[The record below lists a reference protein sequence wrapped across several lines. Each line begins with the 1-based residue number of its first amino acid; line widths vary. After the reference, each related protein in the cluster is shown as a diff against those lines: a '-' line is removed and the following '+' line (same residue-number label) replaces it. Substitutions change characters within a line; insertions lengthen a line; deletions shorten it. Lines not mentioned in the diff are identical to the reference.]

1 MFSGGRMS
9 LKPKRIWVLIDSQ
22 NLYNDAR
29 RAFHDPDDDFPSL
42 GQVYPDALAKLVAE
56 RGPEDDPNPRELTE
70 VRVYVGMPSNSRQK
84 KAYAA
89 HLRQRAA
96 WLARG
101 VRVFPRP
108 LRYPDNWPTLPA
120 QEKGIDVSLAVDLV
134 FGAARRLYDV
144 AVVASTDTD
153 LVPALEAVC
162 DLQRAWGTPKVE
174 VASWK
179 PTGKRLRV
187 DGHGVWCHWLTEED
201 YLGVQDTTVYA
212 RPKS

>member
-1 MFSGGRMS
+1 MS
-9 LKPKRIWVLIDSQ
+9 DKPRRIWVLIDGQ
-22 NLYNDAR
+22 NLYRDAR
-29 RAFHDPDDDFPSL
+29 RSFHDDKEDPPSL
-42 GQVYPDALAKLVAE
+42 GQVHPDQFAQMLVD
-56 RGPEDDPNPRELTE
+56 RGPEDDPTPRELSE
-70 VRVYVGMPSNSRQK
+70 VRIYVGMPSNSRQR

-101 VRVFPRP
+101 VKVVARP
-108 LRYPDNWPTLPA
+108 LRYPDGWPGVPA

-134 FGAARRLYDV
+134 FGAARRSYDL

-162 DLQRAWGTPKVE
+162 DLHRAWGTPRVE

-187 DGHGVWCHWLTEED
+187 DGHGVWCHWLTEDD
-201 YLGVQDTTVYA
+201 YLSVQDTTVYA
-212 RPKS
+212 RSKT